1 MYLKIKYSGLCILL
15 IFGLVSCKTLDTNLV
30 INEKPIPEYYKNA
43 SDTVSIAKINWK
55 EYFNDPLLV
64 GLIDTALLNNPDM
77 SISLQKIE
85 IARAG
90 VKAAKGSLLPQLNAG
105 INGGLRRFGRYTM
118 DGAGNITTEMT
129 PGKMIPV
136 NLPDMFIGFQSSWE
150 IDLWGKL
157 KSKHKS
163 AMTQFLASTEGAR
176 AVSSGLISDIA
187 ISYYELLALDHEL
200 EIIRQTIQRQQDAL
214 EIVKLQKET
223 GRTNE
228 LAVQQF
234 QAQLLNT
241 RSAEKELLQQITEF
255 ENHIN
260 FLSGRF
266 PQKIERRKEVLFNEI
281 PKEIQTGLPA
291 QLLENRPDIREAE
304 LQVRASK
311 FDLKA
316 AKAAFLPGMNL
327 TAGLGFQAFKPEYL
341 FMTPASLTYTALGG
355 LIAPLVN
362 LNALKANFSFAKANQ
377 LVAMHLYQ
385 KRILNGYVEVVNLL
399 SAIQNLQ
406 NMGMLKEE
414 QNTVLNSSVDMSTE
428 LFRTGRAS
436 YLEVLLAQQ
445 NSLQAKL
452 ELINVN
458 KRQHIAAVHI
468 YKALGGG
475 WQ

>member
-1 MYLKIKYSGLCILL
+1 MYLKLKYFGLCILL
-15 IFGLVSCKTLDTNLV
+15 ITGLSSCKTLDTNLV

>member
-1 MYLKIKYSGLCILL
+1 
-15 IFGLVSCKTLDTNLV
+15 
-30 INEKPIPEYYKNA
+30 
-43 SDTVSIAKINWK
+43 
-55 EYFNDPLLV
+55 
-64 GLIDTALLNNPDM
+64 
-77 SISLQKIE
+77 
-85 IARAG
+85 
-90 VKAAKGSLLPQLNAG
+90 
-105 INGGLRRFGRYTM
+105 M

-163 AMTQFLASTEGAR
+163 ALTQFLASTEGAR

-327 TAGLGFQAFKPEYL
+327 TAGLGFQALKPEYL

>member
-1 MYLKIKYSGLCILL
+1 MYLKIKYLGLCILL
-15 IFGLVSCKTLDTNLV
+15 IFGLVSCKTLDTNMV

-163 AMTQFLASTEGAR
+163 ALTQFLASTEGAR

-458 KRQHIAAVHI
+458 KRQHITAVHI

>member
-163 AMTQFLASTEGAR
+163 ALTQFLASTEGAR

-327 TAGLGFQAFKPEYL
+327 TAGLGFQALKPEYL

>member
-163 AMTQFLASTEGAR
+163 ALTQFLASTEGAR